1 MQANFGIG
9 ALVTIRHIATIAAFA
24 LAGALIGGCASI
36 NEKMGPAVA
45 DTLPAWAGGLPKD
58 APPRKGT
65 PEYDAYMQE
74 QERKRLEPAPS
85 NANASAPAPTSGLG
99 PVH

>member
-1 MQANFGIG
+1 MS
-9 ALVTIRHIATIAAFA
+9 VHIRHIVTITALA
-24 LAGALIGGCASI
+24 LAGAMLGGFLGGCSSI
-36 NEKMGPAVA
+36 NERVGPAVA

-65 PEYDAYMQE
+65 PEYDAYMRE
-74 QERKRLEPAPS
+74 QERKRLEPAAPA
-85 NANASAPAPTSGLG
+85 NANAAAPASSSTLD

>member
-1 MQANFGIG
+1 MSVNA
-9 ALVTIRHIATIAAFA
+9 RHIVAITA
-24 LAGALIGGCASI
+24 LALAAAMLGGCSSV
-36 NEKMGPAVA
+36 NERMGPVVA

-58 APPRKGT
+58 VPPRKGT

-74 QERKRLEPAPS
+74 RERKRLEPAPS
-85 NANASAPAPTSGLG
+85 NANASAPAPPSGLG